1 MVGLPNSRNSLAR
14 VAARVIQFWSFPCSL
29 IPTSKLKPPMP
40 STGRTGGKK
49 AEQAASVG
57 FVFCGA
63 HGLQVALATVG
74 KHLGECPNT

>member
-1 MVGLPNSRNSLAR
+1 
-14 VAARVIQFWSFPCSL
+14 
-29 IPTSKLKPPMP
+29 MP